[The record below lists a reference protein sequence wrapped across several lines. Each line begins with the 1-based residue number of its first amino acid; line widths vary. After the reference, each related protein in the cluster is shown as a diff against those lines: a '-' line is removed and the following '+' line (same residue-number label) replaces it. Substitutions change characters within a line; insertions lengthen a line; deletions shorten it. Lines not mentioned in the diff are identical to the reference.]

1 MERRLFNKYL
11 AIIIV
16 IILCAIFLYHLRP
29 YLNAFFGALILFF
42 LFYPIY
48 KLFVVNFKI
57 GKSFS
62 AILIIILTL
71 IIIIVPL
78 IFIVNAA
85 SKEISYVTDNSEEL
99 LSKIDIIDAKYPA
112 IHLKETINNNLP
124 TITTFGGKV
133 LINQINNIIKVII
146 LLFIM
151 YATLYY
157 LFIYHDS
164 IQKKV
169 KDLLPFNK
177 ENSNRLVSNFRR
189 VTMGILI
196 STGLI
201 AIIQGLLLG
210 LSFFLFGVKG
220 AILWG
225 IVAAIFSFLPI
236 LGLTIIYI
244 PFSVIY
250 ILNQNYLAGFGIL
263 ICGALISLSDYLIR
277 PPLQRRFGDIHP
289 LISIIGLFIGI
300 SAFGFIGIIMGP
312 LLITYVLLT
321 YNMFM
326 QEYIKN

>member
-1 MERRLFNKYL
+1 MEQKQFNKYL
-11 AIIIV
+11 AITIV

-48 KLFVVNFKI
+48 MFFITKLKI
-57 GKSFS
+57 GKSLS
-62 AILIIILTL
+62 AIIIIIITL

-78 IFIVNAA
+78 IFIINAA
-85 SKEISYVTDNSEEL
+85 SKEINYITNNSDEL

-112 IHLKETINNNLP
+112 IQIKETINTNLP

-133 LINQINNIIKVII
+133 LLTQINNIIKVII

-151 YATLYY
+151 YCTLYY
-157 LFIYHDS
+157 LFIYQDS
-164 IQKKV
+164 IQKRIKSF
-169 KDLLPFNK
+169 LPFNK
-177 ENSNRLVSNFRR
+177 VNTDKLVNNFKR

-210 LSFFLFGVKG
+210 LSFFLFGIKG

-236 LGLTIIYI
+236 LGLSIIYI
-244 PFSVIY
+244 PFSIIY
-250 ILNQNYLAGFGIL
+250 ILNQNYLAGLGIL
-263 ICGALISLSDYLIR
+263 ICGVLISLSDNLIR
-277 PPLQRRFGDIHP
+277 PPLQKRFGDIHP

-300 SAFGFIGIIMGP
+300 SAFGFIGIIIGP

-321 YNMFM
+321 YKMFM
-326 QEYIKN
+326 QEYIKK